1 MNVAVAFKDFSLG
14 YNRNP
19 AVMRLQT
26 EILDGS
32 LTAVVG
38 PNGAGKSTLLKG
50 VVGSLPPMTGQVSL
64 GAIECKDVSYLPQQS
79 EVDRL
84 FPISV
89 YELVSMGLWRVIGA
103 FGKVGC
109 SHRARITEA
118 LAAVGLENFE
128 KRACLLYTSPSPR
141 DS

>member
-1 MNVAVAFKDFSLG
+1 MNVAVAFNEFSLG

-26 EILDGS
+26 EIVEGS

-50 VVGSLPPMTGQVSL
+50 VVGSLPPLSGQVSL
-64 GAIECKDVSYLPQQS
+64 GTIESQDISYLPQQS

-103 FGKVGC
+103 FGKISR
-109 SHRARITEA
+109 SHRARIT
-118 LAAVGLENFE
+118 
-128 KRACLLYTSPSPR
+128 CLLYTSPSPR
-141 DS
+141 D